1 MSKKKPKSLFTV
13 RGKKHERHPQVIVG
27 ASRTQFE
34 SLSITHSKKHGR
46 VNNIP
51 LDGNPQEGKKDPSY
65 VEKKKAIKD
74 FKTAREILCKQ
85 EQWFRLLTGHYSRS
99 PEAPLQAIPSP

>member
-51 LDGNPQEGKKDPSY
+51 LDGNPQDGQKDPSY

-74 FKTAREILCKQ
+74 FKFNYTKLYRN
-85 EQWFRLLTGHYSRS
+85 FRLTDDDIDKIVDFIQKKRK
-99 PEAPLQAIPSP
+99 

>member
-51 LDGNPQEGKKDPSY
+51 LDGNPQDGKKDPSY

-74 FKTAREILCKQ
+74 FKFNYTKLYRN
-85 EQWFRLLTGHYSRS
+85 FRLTDDDIDKIVDFIQKKRK
-99 PEAPLQAIPSP
+99 